1 MIIAFLK
8 PRNAGILLGF
18 LGGTLAA
25 LAAPEPVRWTLQ
37 DLQQIGGVA
46 PTVWGA
52 PQVVDGAVHFD
63 GKGDGLMV
71 PINPMAGLAQFTIA
85 ILFRPQSGGPAA
97 QRFLHSEDATGR
109 RMTIEDRVV
118 EGKGWYMDTF
128 LLAGAGQKGL
138 ALIDPK
144 KLHPLD
150 AWAWGELVYDGH
162 TMSSYVNG
170 LPELSGKVVF
180 PPAGP
185 GRTSIGVRLN
195 KVYWFQ
201 GDIKEV
207 RFYPAALAPS
217 ELPAAAP

>member
-1 MIIAFLK
+1 MIITPLK
-8 PRNAGILLGF
+8 PRPAGILLAF

-25 LAAPEPVRWTLQ
+25 LAAPDPVRWTLQ
-37 DLQQIGGVA
+37 DLRQIGGVT
-46 PTVWGA
+46 PTIWGA
-52 PQVVDGAVHFD
+52 PQVVEGGVHFD

-71 PINPMAGLAQFTIA
+71 PINPLAGWPQFTIA

-118 EGKGWYMDTF
+118 AGQGWYMDTF
-128 LLAGAGQKGL
+128 LLGGGGRKGL

-170 LPELSGKVVF
+170 VAELAGPVVF

-195 KVYWFQ
+195 KVFWFR
-201 GDIKEV
+201 GDIREV
-207 RFYPAALAPS
+207 RFYPAALTPA
-217 ELPAAAP
+217 ELPAAP